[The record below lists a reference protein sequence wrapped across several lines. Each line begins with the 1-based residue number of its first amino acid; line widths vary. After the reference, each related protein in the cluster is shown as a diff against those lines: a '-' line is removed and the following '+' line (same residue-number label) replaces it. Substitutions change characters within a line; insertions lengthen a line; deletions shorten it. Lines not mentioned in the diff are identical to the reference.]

1 LTMIHFMPFTY
12 LPDAL
17 IEALTRAVG
26 PVSVLQPLE
35 TLVTPAMQ
43 NAAAQGLLS
52 LRPCRALDTG
62 LLERA
67 MKDFTGW
74 ADLHQG
80 RSGDLAGFY
89 KANEA
94 PGGCEP
100 EESTSQ
106 IKDRVRRGGAPVSG
120 RTAGPLVQAA
130 LFLCLA
136 HTYDRQQ
143 AALASELI
151 AVQNMQERLDHILR
165 GAPESKAA
173 GGAPSAEGPVDRGL
187 YMTGQ
192 RVHAWARLSLAIA
205 DAAGLFLTNSRAVWD
220 HMLDTLPDAVR
231 LGPWRLDPSAS
242 GQPLDAMLQADGLL
256 EMLGLLAR
264 SPDPRRAAP
273 PPTGYEKGAASGA
286 ALTICALTG
295 CTPRAMLA
303 RLLNIPPAEGAPD
316 LGKPVSR
323 NALIGHIN
331 I

>member
-1 LTMIHFMPFTY
+1 MIHFMPFTY

-17 IEALTRAVG
+17 IGPLTRAVG

-35 TLVTPAMQ
+35 TLVTPALQ
-43 NAAAQGLLS
+43 NAAEQGLLS
-52 LRPCRALDTG
+52 LRPCKALDTG
-62 LLERA
+62 MLERA
-67 MKDFTGW
+67 IKDFTGW

-80 RSGDLAGFY
+80 RSGDLAGFF
-89 KANEA
+89 KANA
-94 PGGCEP
+94 ASGGREP
-100 EESTSQ
+100 TESSSQ

-120 RTAGPLVQAA
+120 QTADPLVQAA

-143 AALASELI
+143 AALASELS
-151 AVQNMQERLDHILR
+151 AVQNMQDRLDHILR
-165 GAPESKAA
+165 GVAESKAA
-173 GGAPSAEGPVDRGL
+173 WGAPTAGGPADRGL
-187 YMTGQ
+187 YMTDQ
-192 RVHAWARLSLAIA
+192 RVHAWARLSLGIA
-205 DAAGLFLTNSRAVWD
+205 DAAGLFLTTSRAVWD

-242 GQPLDAMLQADGLL
+242 GQPRDAMVQADGLQ
-256 EMLGLLAR
+256 EMIGLLAR
-264 SPDPRRAAP
+264 SPDPRRAALP
-273 PPTGYEKGAASGA
+273 PKGYEEGAASGA

-295 CTPRAMLA
+295 CPPRAMLA

-316 LGKPVSR
+316 LEKPVLR